1 MFKQTQVKEEGI
13 IKRINGNKTTIELL
27 KQTAEN
33 CKSCSGC
40 AEVKISS
47 QYLEVE
53 TVPGIKEGQ
62 LVVTQKTI
70 HSPYKSIML
79 VFVFPLISL
88 LVGSYVGQNYNILCI
103 TSKDIRI
110 IVCGFI
116 FFMSSLVIAGI
127 YDKMS
132 KSKTTTPQKII
143 SDNLHNSYDTVL
155 K

>member
-1 MFKQTQVKEEGI
+1 
-13 IKRINGNKTTIELL
+13 
-27 KQTAEN
+27 
-33 CKSCSGC
+33 
-40 AEVKISS
+40 
-47 QYLEVE
+47 
-53 TVPGIKEGQ
+53 
-62 LVVTQKTI
+62 
-70 HSPYKSIML
+70 ML

-116 FFMSSLVIAGI
+116 FFISSLVIAGI

-143 SDNLHNSYDTVL
+143 SNNLHNSYDTVL
-155 K
+155 NGIGEKTQ